1 MRRNDGKLVGIL
13 GTLIIHLIAGI
24 IFMLYQVSTI
34 KKENEQVFSVELQQ
48 VEEAPPVPE
57 QKKEEQPLSQAEK
70 ASQVDDE
77 LLNIARNLSNKSDQ
91 KINAQEYID
100 MVKDEM
106 IKNGQLGK
114 DNYIDEQKMMN
125 EKGNGDEEV
134 STEDKKPERTE
145 PEKPTPSQLLASN
158 YKGPTRIYY
167 DLPGRTHTHL
177 PLPIY
182 MCQGS
187 GKVALAIQVAQ
198 KGEVISAKV
207 ISGES
212 TTSDPCLVETAVNTA
227 LLSRFNPDVNAP
239 RVQEGTLTYHF
250 VAQ

>member
-1 MRRNDGKLVGIL
+1 
-13 GTLIIHLIAGI
+13 IIHLIAGI
-24 IFMLYQVSTI
+24 IFMLFQVSSI
-34 KKENEQVFSVELQQ
+34 KKENEQLFAVELQP
-48 VEEAPPVPE
+48 VEEEPPLPK
-57 QKKEEQPLSQAEK
+57 QKKEEQQVTTVEK
-70 ASQVDDE
+70 ALAGDNE

-114 DNYIDEQKMMN
+114 DNYIDEQKMMK
-125 EKGNGDEEV
+125 EKGNGDEEI
-134 STEDKKPERTE
+134 STEDKKPGKTE
-145 PEKPTPSQLLASN
+145 PEKPTASQKLAAN

-177 PLPIY
+177 PIPIY

-187 GKVALAIQVAQ
+187 GKVALAIEVAQ
-198 KGEVISAKV
+198 KGEVLSAKV
-207 ISGES
+207 ITSES
-212 TTSDPCLVETAVNTA
+212 TTADPCLIETAVNTA
-227 LLSRFNPDVNAP
+227 LMSRFNPDVNSP